1 MLEIGSL
8 LDGKYKILSEIGHG
22 GMSVVYMALNEV
34 ANKTWAVKEIR
45 KDGKM
50 DFNVVRQG
58 LVAEIETLKKLK
70 HPNLPSIVDVIE
82 DDDSFIIVMDYIEG
96 NSLDK
101 SLLEHGAQPQDLVV
115 EWAMQLCDVLAYLH
129 SCSPP
134 IIYRD
139 MKPANIMLKPDGNIA
154 LIDFGT
160 AKTYEI
166 DLGETTGIGTIGYAA
181 PEQYIGSGLGR
192 TDARTDIYCLGITLY
207 HLLTGVDPC
216 KVVIGDKS
224 IRAVNPSLSQGLDEI
239 IVKCTQPDPKDRY
252 QSCEELMYAL
262 AHHLEMGKPYR
273 KKQQKKLAAFIASAA
288 VTLLFAGVSIFGF
301 VSAENATSQ
310 TYDAK
315 ISEAGTADEW
325 NKACDLF
332 IEAISLA
339 PDKEEPYSKMISL
352 FTESNSDGA
361 DKFTEVES
369 KYISKLTGAYVA
381 ENAFGMQNT
390 QHPLDV
396 LKADNHDA
404 YVKVCREIGFLYWYS
419 YENEK
424 DRYSKAAEWFE
435 SVKDEDSIANILY
448 EIVEEI
454 PKIIKGHVNADP
466 ETFFTNIRTLIE
478 AATVGE
484 FSGNRNMKHLIL
496 EEVVSCLS
504 TVDLLKNIPSGSLQ
518 DVLEILD
525 EIKVICNAD
534 AELQTALSEQL
545 EEAYDRATS
554 ASRSNKG
561 GAQQ

>member
-58 LVAEIETLKKLK
+58 LVAEIETLKRLK

-252 QSCEELMYAL
+252 QSCEELLYAL
-262 AHHLEMGKPYR
+262 NHHLEMGKPYR
-273 KKQQKKLAAFIASAA
+273 KKQKKKLAAFISSA
-288 VTLLFAGVSIFGF
+288 VLTLLFAAISVFGF
-301 VSAENATSQ
+301 VSAEKATSQ
-310 TYDAK
+310 TYDTK
-315 ISEAGTADEW
+315 ISEAGAASKWSD
-325 NKACDLF
+325 ACDLL

-339 PDKEEPYSKMISL
+339 PEKEEPYNKMLSL
-352 FTESNSDGA
+352 FIESNSDGA
-361 DKFTEVES
+361 DKFTEAES
-369 KYISKLTGAYVA
+369 KYINKLSGTYVA
-381 ENAFGMQNT
+381 ENAFGVQNT

-396 LKADNHDA
+396 LKSDNRES
-404 YVKVCREIGFLYWYS
+404 YIKVCREIGFIYWYS

-435 SVKDEDSIANILY
+435 RVKDEDSVANVLY

-454 PKIIKGHVNADP
+454 PRIIKGHVNADP
-466 ETFFTNIRTLIE
+466 ETFFANIKTLID

-484 FSGNRNMKHLIL
+484 FSGNRNMKQLIL
-496 EEVVSCLS
+496 REVVSCLS
-504 TVDLLKNIPSGSLQ
+504 TIELLKNIPSDSLQ
-518 DVLEILD
+518 EVLVIL
-525 EIKVICNAD
+525 N
-534 AELQTALSEQL
+534 ELQTYSSSDSELQL
-545 EEAYDRATS
+545 VLDESIAEARDRVTS
-554 ASRSNKG
+554 AMRSSKG
-561 GAQQ
+561 GVQQ